1 MLVITFILIKHNLDT
16 IQNYLYKKRLSAL
29 SLDSTKRFKSVM
41 TTQRKNISL
50 RPKTFEP
57 QRIPKP
63 KTPLPQLKKVAINL
77 LSLKIST
84 LKLIKMYEIF

>member
-1 MLVITFILIKHNLDT
+1 
-16 IQNYLYKKRLSAL
+16 
-29 SLDSTKRFKSVM
+29 M